1 MVIKIKQIFNL
12 LNSRQRRNFYFLQI
26 FVVLMALMEI
36 IGVASIIPFMSLVGD
51 MDQLKDDTILTKIYL
66 ASGINSKSHFVFL
79 LGICVLIMLFFSAI
93 ISMFTIWRLSMF
105 GNKIGMEIADRLYAH
120 YLKKLVISYF

>member
-66 ASGINSKSHFVFL
+66 ASGINSKLSFCILVGYLCSYNVIFFCNN
-79 LGICVLIMLFFSAI
+79 IDVYLF
-93 ISMFTIWRLSMF
+93 
-105 GNKIGMEIADRLYAH
+105 GDCQC
-120 YLKKLVISYF
+120 LVIK